1 MEELRGTV
9 WLYPHH
15 PSTEGWHSLG
25 PRVIFLT
32 VIYPTEERESMWV
45 NTQLPQLYT
54 TCQRGSFLSCSIQ
67 SIESWVMWLWARRS
81 GESRRYNYW
90 RTVTVSW
97 IPPRTCPTAAGN
109 ALPVDHNW
117 LTGTSSTLCASP
129 TNSPS
134 CGQLPACAP
143 DGGSK
148 NKLWKIVSEHAHKL
162 AKSAG
167 QGEITNLTLS
177 TTCGKQKRG
186 CQHALSL
193 VHWRIQRRHKA

>member
-90 RTVTVSW
+90 RTVRGTDLNRVVNSTKNLPNSCW
-97 IPPRTCPTAAGN
+97 KCITSGSQLAHGN
-109 ALPVDHNW
+109 LKHSVCLTYKLPILW
-117 LTGTSSTLCASP
+117 S
-129 TNSPS
+129 
-134 CGQLPACAP
+134 AP
-143 DGGSK
+143 CVCSR
-148 NKLWKIVSEHAHKL
+148 WWQQE
-162 AKSAG
+162 
-167 QGEITNLTLS
+167 
-177 TTCGKQKRG
+177 
-186 CQHALSL
+186 
-193 VHWRIQRRHKA
+193 